1 MLINVENLEPSIAK
15 DCQENDVKYATNWK
29 LCLVL
34 EFWLILSRLKLSLCP
49 GGSLRGRG
57 WKYGSGFVDGIFPVL
72 GPLAQQIMEFVR
84 EEVDYMGLWD
94 SLDTLPATNSTW
106 DDIISVA
113 VQLRLN
119 KKWGPIILVGI

>member
-1 MLINVENLEPSIAK
+1 MLSL
-15 DCQENDVKYATNWK
+15 
-29 LCLVL
+29 
-34 EFWLILSRLKLSLCP
+34 FKLSLRP

-72 GPLAQQIMEFVR
+72 GPLAQQIMDFVR

-94 SLDTLPATNSTW
+94 SLDMLPATNSTW

-119 KKWGPIILVGI
+119 KKWGPIILVGIYSDALVIQQTISKTSSTSLFFPFNDFMLIV

>member
-1 MLINVENLEPSIAK
+1 MLSL
-15 DCQENDVKYATNWK
+15 
-29 LCLVL
+29 
-34 EFWLILSRLKLSLCP
+34 FKLSLCP

-72 GPLAQQIMEFVR
+72 GPLAQQIMDFVR

-94 SLDTLPATNSTW
+94 SLDMLPATNSTW

-119 KKWGPIILVGI
+119 KKWGPIILVGIYSDALVIQQTISKASSTSLFFPFNDFMLIV

>member
-1 MLINVENLEPSIAK
+1 MFR
-15 DCQENDVKYATNWK
+15 T
-29 LCLVL
+29 LVL
-34 EFWLILSRLKLSLCP
+34 ASIIFILFIIP

-72 GPLAQQIMEFVR
+72 GPIAQQIMGLAR

-94 SLDTLPATNSTW
+94 SLDTLPASNSTW

-119 KKWGPIILVGI
+119 RKWAPIILVRI

>member
-1 MLINVENLEPSIAK
+1 M
-15 DCQENDVKYATNWK
+15 
-29 LCLVL
+29 
-34 EFWLILSRLKLSLCP
+34 
-49 GGSLRGRG
+49 RGRG

-72 GPLAQQIMEFVR
+72 GPTAQQIMDFVR

-94 SLDTLPATNSTW
+94 FLDTLPATNSTW

-119 KKWGPIILVGI
+119 KKWAPIILVRISLIVQSCN